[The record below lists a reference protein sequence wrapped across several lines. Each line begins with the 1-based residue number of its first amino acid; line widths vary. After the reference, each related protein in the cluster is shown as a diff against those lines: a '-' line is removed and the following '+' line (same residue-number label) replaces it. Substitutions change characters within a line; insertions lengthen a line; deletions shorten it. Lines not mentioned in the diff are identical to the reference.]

1 MEEEW
6 KQLDDTKY
14 QVSNLGRV
22 RSSKTHRGWVRKDS
36 VPEWKILKPGAS
48 AVGYH
53 TVAIDGTTT
62 NIHSLVAHLFLPPP
76 TEEQTQIDH
85 IDRNRANNVVS
96 NLRWCTPR
104 ENMFNKPKH
113 DDPMYA
119 ITECSYNKTQWRV
132 QLPTGEAGKTIHIG
146 IFKTIEEAQ
155 TARDAYLLDGT
166 MPPPRRDPDLVGIC
180 QIKKTGR
187 WKVAF
192 RKHGLIEYHGEF
204 ATVEEAKAKRNE
216 VRPIHPVA

>member
-6 KQLDDTKY
+6 RPTDCPKY

-22 RSSKTHRGWVRKDS
+22 RSSKTHRGWGGKEGD
-36 VPEWKILKPGAS
+36 PDWKYLACTPGPI
-48 AVGYH
+48 GYP
-53 TVAIDGTTT
+53 TCAINSQTT
-62 NIHSLVAHLFLPPP
+62 NIHRLVAKAFLPPP

-85 IDRNRANNVVS
+85 IDRNRANNVAT
-96 NLRWCTPR
+96 NLRWVTAK
-104 ENMFNKPKH
+104 ENVRNRAIY

-119 ITECSYNKTQWRV
+119 ISECQYKKGCWRV
-132 QLPTGEAGKTIHIG
+132 CITADKKQTHVGV
-146 IFKTIEEAQ
+146 FKTIEEAQ
-155 TARDAYLLDGT
+155 AARDAYLLDGT

-216 VRPIHPVA
+216 VRPIHPAA